1 MLTLFALLLGDVS
14 STLEV
19 IESENVLELGLI
31 VYNGAAS
38 LLLALFQEV
47 NQELLNVLWLFI
59 ANNGCQVLQLE
70 LLL

>member
-14 STLEV
+14 CTLEV
-19 IESENVLELGLI
+19 IESEDVLELSLI
-31 VYNGAAS
+31 VYNGATS
-38 LLLALFQEV
+38 LLLALLQEV

-70 LLL
+70 LLI

>member
-14 STLEV
+14 CTLEV
-19 IESENVLELGLI
+19 IESEDVLELGLI

-38 LLLALFQEV
+38 LLLALLQEV

-70 LLL
+70 LLF

>member
-14 STLEV
+14 CTLEV
-19 IESENVLELGLI
+19 IESEDVLELSLI
-31 VYNGAAS
+31 VYNGATS
-38 LLLALFQEV
+38 LLLALLQEV

>member
-14 STLEV
+14 CTLEV
-19 IESENVLELGLI
+19 IESEDVLELGLI
-31 VYNGAAS
+31 VHNGAAS
-38 LLLALFQEV
+38 LLLALLQEV

-70 LLL
+70 LLI